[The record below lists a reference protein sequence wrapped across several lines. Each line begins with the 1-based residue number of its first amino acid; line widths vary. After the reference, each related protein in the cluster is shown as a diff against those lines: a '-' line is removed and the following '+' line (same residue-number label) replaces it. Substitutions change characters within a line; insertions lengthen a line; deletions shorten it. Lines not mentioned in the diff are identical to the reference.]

1 MAYVPELK
9 SSENTYFSEL
19 NENDTKKSF
28 PYIKVGLVVLA
39 GGLAYYYKDD
49 IKKFFGKAKQKYSD
63 AKSKVSGGNGLISI
77 RPSSMGMFLASL
89 APYLL
94 LGGLIFYYR
103 KDIKKLLPFSIDPEK
118 NEQAKKLISEE
129 ISKEGLIKTGWEA
142 LKGLGYTLYVPQYK
156 DAVYYRNLQWIT
168 DLQKK
173 FKTKDQVLA
182 EIKATGFKVIPELD
196 KLLRS

>member
-1 MAYVPELK
+1 MAYVPELNN
-9 SSENTYFSEL
+9 SE
-19 NENDTKKSF
+19 ENYLSALEGDKKSF
-28 PYIKVGLVVLA
+28 PYVKVGLAVVA
-39 GGLAYYYKDD
+39 GGLVYYYKDD